1 MEDGR
6 DMSDLFPDLPVVLSP
21 RLQWMQEHDVS
32 VEQSLHEGQE
42 CELTGRS
49 GPLWEAWYGDRPE
62 GVNDSASFRMKGRLV
77 LATTEE
83 DAIIRLAERNGWP
96 LWNM

>member
-1 MEDGR
+1 MGG
-6 DMSDLFPDLPVVLSP
+6 MSDLFPDLPVVLSP
-21 RLQWMQEHDVS
+21 RLKWMQEHGVTTFPAP
-32 VEQSLHEGQE
+32 LN
-42 CELTGRS
+42 GRE
-49 GPLWEAWYGDRPE
+49 GPLWEAWYGVRPSGKKE
-62 GVNDSASFRMKGRLV
+62 YSSAHMQGRLV